1 MPFQQHAVDQILA
14 MTDDIRSTS
23 ALGTPEREEWR
34 TELRALLVN
43 LFAEAVNSN
52 SVNFLKQSIVNY
64 LDHPGCNNPA
74 RGTAM
79 AKLRWAAEQP

>member
-1 MPFQQHAVDQILA
+1 MITQQTINQILTIVDN
-14 MTDDIRSTS
+14 MSSVD

-43 LFAEAVNSN
+43 LLAEAASSNSN
-52 SVNFLKQSIVNY
+52 VNFLKQSIVNY